1 MGIKAFLVGI
11 SLFEV
16 GMLYW
21 LLCGIVLD
29 KQYFR
34 KREWVILCANIV
46 GTGIDVGGNRSLIFF
61 SQFAFIV
68 CVAVTCICVLLISG
82 QYKFLRIIIVI
93 LYYALVAL
101 LDFFAAFVSMIVLRH
116 EFKNVVYLYANSIM
130 ECILFFCVRL
140 IVACCAYQIAK
151 QKYDKAYIREFQS
164 LLLAITIIMCF
175 MLRYYQIAIVNMML
189 EGREQE
195 AGTTGLSLIGV
206 LLITLFTG
214 IVFLKNKTLEKE
226 KELLIMRDTMVTQK
240 YTELEK
246 AMEKNQQLSHDLKN
260 HILVLKHFKMEE
272 NYEGIDRYIE
282 EIEQSFFDIKRSVWT
297 GNQIADMLL
306 EQKRTMAE
314 QEGITFTIQAVPIA
328 EWMFDDSETCS
339 LLGNLLDNAIEACM
353 RMDDNADKWISVKI
367 ENQKQLLF
375 IKIENSVNEAPV
387 MEKGRPVSVKKDK
400 MRHGYG
406 LKNVE
411 RILNKYDGTIAYLSR
426 DKAFQIKLLF
436 L

>member
-1 MGIKAFLVGI
+1 MWNGI
-11 SLFEV
+11 
-16 GMLYW
+16 
-21 LLCGIVLD
+21 
-29 KQYFR
+29 
-34 KREWVILCANIV
+34 RERIFQKKDWVILCANIV
-46 GTGIDVGGNRSLIFF
+46 GAGIDVGGNRSLIFF
-61 SQFAFIV
+61 SQYAFII
-68 CVAVTCICVLLISG
+68 CIAVTCICVLLISG

-93 LYYALVAL
+93 LYYVLVAL

-116 EFKNVVYLYANSIM
+116 EFKNVVYLYANSMM

-140 IVACCAYQIAK
+140 IVACCVYQIAK

-246 AMEKNQQLSHDLKN
+246 AMEKNRQLSHDLKN

-272 NYEGIDRYIE
+272 NYEGIDKYIE

-328 EWMFDDSETCS
+328 EWMFDDSDTCS

-375 IKIENSVNEAPV
+375 IKIENSVSEIPV
-387 MEKGRPVSVKKDK
+387 MKDKRPISVKQDK
-400 MRHGYG
+400 IRHGYG
-406 LKNVE
+406 LKSVE
-411 RILNKYDGTIAYLSR
+411 RIVNKYEGMITYKGKDR
-426 DKAFQIKLLF
+426 AFQVKLLF
-436 L
+436 

>member
-1 MGIKAFLVGI
+1 MWNGI
-11 SLFEV
+11 
-16 GMLYW
+16 
-21 LLCGIVLD
+21 
-29 KQYFR
+29 
-34 KREWVILCANIV
+34 RERIFQKKDWVILCANIV
-46 GTGIDVGGNRSLIFF
+46 GAGIDVGGNRSLIFF
-61 SQFAFIV
+61 SQYAFII
-68 CVAVTCICVLLISG
+68 CIAVTCICVLLISG

-93 LYYALVAL
+93 LYYVLVAL

-116 EFKNVVYLYANSIM
+116 EFKNVVYLYANSMM

-140 IVACCAYQIAK
+140 IVACCVYQIAK

-246 AMEKNQQLSHDLKN
+246 AMEKNRQLSHDLKN

>member
-1 MGIKAFLVGI
+1 MWNGI
-11 SLFEV
+11 
-16 GMLYW
+16 
-21 LLCGIVLD
+21 
-29 KQYFR
+29 
-34 KREWVILCANIV
+34 RERIFQKKDWVILCANIV
-46 GTGIDVGGNRSLIFF
+46 GAGIDVGGNRSLIFF
-61 SQFAFIV
+61 SQYAFII
-68 CVAVTCICVLLISG
+68 CIAVTCICVLLISG

-93 LYYALVAL
+93 LYYVLVAL

-116 EFKNVVYLYANSIM
+116 EFKNVVYLYANSMM

-140 IVACCAYQIAK
+140 IVACCVYQIAK

-246 AMEKNQQLSHDLKN
+246 AMEKNRQLSHDLKN

-282 EIEQSFFDIKRSVWT
+282 ETEQSFFDIKRSVWT
-297 GNQIADMLL
+297 GNQIADMIL
-306 EQKRTMAE
+306 EQKRTLAE

>member
-1 MGIKAFLVGI
+1 MVIKALLMGI

-21 LLCGIVLD
+21 LLCGTVLE
-29 KQYFR
+29 KQYFC

-82 QYKFLRIIIVI
+82 QYKFLRIITVI

-140 IVACCAYQIAK
+140 IVACCVYQIVRLK
-151 QKYDKAYIREFQS
+151 FEKAYIREFQN

-175 MLRYYQIAIVNMML
+175 MLKYYQIAIVNMMF

-246 AMEKNQQLSHDLKN
+246 AMEKNRQLSHDLKN

-272 NYEGIDRYIE
+272 NYEGIDKYIE
-282 EIEQSFFDIKRSVWT
+282 EIEQNFFDIKRRVWT
-297 GNQIADMLL
+297 GNQVADMIL
-306 EQKRTMAE
+306 EQKRTLAE

-328 EWMFDDSETCS
+328 EWMFDDSDTCS

-353 RMDDNADKWISVKI
+353 RMDENADKWVSVKI

-375 IKIENSVNEAPV
+375 IKIENSVNEAPI
-387 MEKGRPVSVKKDK
+387 MEKGRPVSVKRDK

>member
-1 MGIKAFLVGI
+1 MWNGI
-11 SLFEV
+11 
-16 GMLYW
+16 
-21 LLCGIVLD
+21 
-29 KQYFR
+29 
-34 KREWVILCANIV
+34 RERIFQKKDWVILCANIV
-46 GTGIDVGGNRSLIFF
+46 GAGIDVGGNRSLIFF
-61 SQFAFIV
+61 SQYAFII
-68 CVAVTCICVLLISG
+68 CIAVTCICVLLISG

-93 LYYALVAL
+93 LYYVLVAL

-116 EFKNVVYLYANSIM
+116 EFKNVVYLYANSMM

-140 IVACCAYQIAK
+140 IVACCVYQIAK

-164 LLLAITIIMCF
+164 LLLTITIIMCF

-246 AMEKNQQLSHDLKN
+246 AMEKNRQLSHDLKN